1 MLFGLG
7 PPEWITILALIASV
21 PLTLKLMA
29 RGAAAYERKAAERAK
44 AAEALEPDGQIEAPE
59 QSGDE
64 RTMT

>member
-7 PPEWITILALIASV
+7 PAEWITILALIASV
-21 PLTLKLMA
+21 PLTLKVMA

-44 AAEALEPDGQIEAPE
+44 AAEALGVGAGTEGPE

-64 RTMT
+64 RKTT